1 MREPIDDIQ
10 LQIQINAI
18 NMKNIKDMLAKESEE
33 AAERDKKVDQLLSM
47 IEDLKKISNKK
58 STPEWR
64 NFCA

>member
-33 AAERDKKVDQLLSM
+33 AEERDKKIDQLLNM

-58 STPEWR
+58 STPE
-64 NFCA
+64 

>member
-33 AAERDKKVDQLLSM
+33 AAERDNKIDQLLNM

-58 STPEWR
+58 STPE
-64 NFCA
+64 

>member
-1 MREPIDDIQ
+1 MCAQVREPIDDIQ

-33 AAERDKKVDQLLSM
+33 AAERDEKIDQLLNM

-58 STPEWR
+58 STPE
-64 NFCA
+64 

>member
-33 AAERDKKVDQLLSM
+33 AAERDKKIDQLLNM
-47 IEDLKKISNKK
+47 VEDLKKISNKK
-58 STPEWR
+58 STP
-64 NFCA
+64 

>member
-18 NMKNIKDMLAKESEE
+18 NMKNIKDMLTKESEE
-33 AAERDKKVDQLLSM
+33 AAERDKKIDQLLNM

-58 STPEWR
+58 STP
-64 NFCA
+64 

>member
-33 AAERDKKVDQLLSM
+33 AAERDKKIDQLLNM

-58 STPEWR
+58 STP
-64 NFCA
+64 

>member
-58 STPEWR
+58 STP
-64 NFCA
+64 

>member
-33 AAERDKKVDQLLSM
+33 AAERDEKIDQLLNM

-58 STPEWR
+58 STPE
-64 NFCA
+64 

>member
-33 AAERDKKVDQLLSM
+33 AAERDKKIDQLLNM

-58 STPEWR
+58 STPE
-64 NFCA
+64 